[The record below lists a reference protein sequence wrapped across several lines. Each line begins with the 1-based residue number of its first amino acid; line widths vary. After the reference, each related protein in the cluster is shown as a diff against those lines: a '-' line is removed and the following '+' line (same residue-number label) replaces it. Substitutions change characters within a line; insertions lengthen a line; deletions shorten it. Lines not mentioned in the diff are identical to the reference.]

1 MNEERILEVLEPL
14 RKKRNW
20 MLILIPVTFFGFCMI
35 DILLTVKAE
44 RGGIAGS
51 EHVEGSGG
59 ILSIGIVLILIIAF
73 IVWAC
78 KFSNL
83 TKEYTNSYKK
93 LIASQTLK
101 ECFEESSY
109 FPEQGF
115 SPEEF
120 QKAKLIYWRS
130 DFRYSSEDFIVGVSQ
145 NVPFRQSDI
154 RITHTTGSGKS
165 RRTVVDVDGRLTQFV
180 YPKDIKSRILIVKR
194 GFHAMLDVDCE
205 KIELEDVDFNKKF
218 AVYAKDPHSVYYLLT
233 PPMMEYIKNL
243 YNADSAVYISFDGEN
258 LYILRSGRGG
268 IFVPPFGKL
277 DVEKEIQKSKRELN
291 EINHI
296 IEILKL

>member
-20 MLILIPVTFFGFCMI
+20 MIILVPVGFI
-35 DILLTVKAE
+35 GLYIIILLLTMTAGL
-44 RGGIAGS
+44 GGIAGRDF
-51 EHVEGSGG
+51 VEGSGG
-59 ILSIGIVLILIIAF
+59 MLSIGIVVVGMIAF
-73 IVWAC
+73 IIWAR
-78 KFSNL
+78 KFSDI
-83 TKEYTNSYKK
+83 TKEYTNTYKK

-109 FPEQGF
+109 FPERGF

-120 QKAKLIYWRS
+120 QKAHLIYWRS
-130 DFRYSSEDFIVGVSQ
+130 NFRYSSEDFIVGVSQ

-154 RITHTTGSGKS
+154 RITHTTGSGKN
-165 RRTVVDVDGRLTQFV
+165 RRTVVDADGRLTQFV
-180 YPKDIKSRILIVKR
+180 YSKDIKGRILIVKR

-218 AVYAKDPHSVYYLLT
+218 AVYAEDPHSVYYLLT

-291 EINHI
+291 EINRI